1 MIYGS
6 VDDYDLNLFFY
17 IVMAESMLAL
27 EREAV
32 IRQQNVADM
41 IASGASSVGKFYS
54 GSNVFVTGGSGFIG
68 KQLLEKLFR

>member
-1 MIYGS
+1 
-6 VDDYDLNLFFY
+6 
-17 IVMAESMLAL
+17 MAESMLAL